1 MPVVLAGA
9 DIEFGT
15 LQFHH
20 VRILSLWLSAAGA
33 SLKAS

>member
-9 DIEFGT
+9 DIELGT

-20 VRILSLWLSAAGA
+20 DRILSLWLSAAGA
-33 SLKAS
+33 SPKAS